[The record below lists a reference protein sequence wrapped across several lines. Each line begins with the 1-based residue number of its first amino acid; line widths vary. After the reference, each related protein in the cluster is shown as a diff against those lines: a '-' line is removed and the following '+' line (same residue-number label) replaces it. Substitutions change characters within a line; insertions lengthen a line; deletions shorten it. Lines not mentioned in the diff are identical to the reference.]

1 MGLFLGSFG
10 GLLLIGVP
18 IAMALGVAAMLY
30 HADSGNF
37 GLMATFPQ
45 RMYNSVDQFVL
56 LAVPLFLLAGN
67 LMNFGGITERILRC
81 ANAFVGHV
89 RGGLSLVT
97 VVASLFFGGLTGA
110 AAADTAALGSVLIP
124 AMVKQGYPKE
134 YAVGLLAICAVVG
147 AIIPPSIA
155 TIVYGVLTQT
165 SIAQLFIA
173 GIVPGVLLGLAL
185 LAYAWWVARRR
196 NYPVS
201 ERLNLR
207 ERVSATIV
215 ATPVLVLPVIILG
228 GILLGVFTP
237 TESAAVAV
245 IYALVISAT
254 IYRTL
259 SWRNLWRPLV
269 DAAMMTAG
277 ILFIVCMAS
286 MVQFIFSFERFPD
299 QIARLM
305 LGITE
310 NKYLLLL
317 LINIFLL
324 ILGTFLEPIAA
335 MILALPVLLE
345 VIEVIEVDPIH
356 FGTIVV
362 LNIAIGLTTPPV
374 GICLFI
380 ASAIGRVS
388 LEAASLAMLPML
400 LISVIVLMLVTYIPE
415 ISLFLPSLAFSR

>member
-18 IAMALGVAAMLY
+18 IAMALGLAATLY
-30 HADSGNF
+30 LAISGNF

-97 VVASLFFGGLTGA
+97 VVASMFFGGLTGA

-228 GILLGVFTP
+228 GILLGIFTP

-269 DAAMMTAG
+269 DAALMTAG

-299 QIARLM
+299 QIASLM

-310 NKYLLLL
+310 NRYLLLL
-317 LINIFLL
+317 LINVFLL

-335 MILALPVLLE
+335 MILALPVLIE
-345 VIEVIEVDPIH
+345 VIEVIDVDPIH

-380 ASAIGRVS
+380 ASAIGKVS
-388 LEAASLAMLPML
+388 LEAASVAMLPML
-400 LISVIVLMLVTYIPE
+400 LISVIVLMLVTYVPE
-415 ISLFLPSLAFSR
+415 ISLFLPTLAFSR

>member
-10 GLLLIGVP
+10 GLLLVGVP
-18 IAMALGVAAMLY
+18 IAMALGLAATLY
-30 HADSGNF
+30 LAVSGNF

-97 VVASLFFGGLTGA
+97 VVASMFFGGLTGA

-173 GIVPGVLLGLAL
+173 GIMPGILLGLAL
-185 LAYAWWVARRR
+185 LAYAWWVAKRRG
-196 NYPVS
+196 YPVAA
-201 ERLNLR
+201 RLNLR
-207 ERVSATIV
+207 ERVAATIV

-237 TESAAVAV
+237 TESAAVAA
-245 IYALVISAT
+245 IYALAISAV

-269 DAAMMTAG
+269 DAALMTAG

-299 QIARLM
+299 QIATLM

-317 LINIFLL
+317 LINVFLL

-335 MILALPVLLE
+335 MILALPVLIE
-345 VIEVIEVDPIH
+345 VIEVIDVDPIH
-356 FGTIVV
+356 FGTVVV

-380 ASAIGRVS
+380 ASAIGKVS
-388 LEAASLAMLPML
+388 LEAASWAMLPML
-400 LISVIVLMLVTYIPE
+400 LISIAVLMLVTYVPG

>member
-18 IAMALGVAAMLY
+18 IAMALGVAATLY
-30 HADSGNF
+30 LAVSGNL

-45 RMYNSVDQFVL
+45 RMYNSIDQFVL

-97 VVASLFFGGLTGA
+97 VVASMFFGGLTGA

-155 TIVYGVLTQT
+155 MIVYGVLTQT

-196 NYPVS
+196 DYPVS

-228 GILLGVFTP
+228 GILFGIFTP

-269 DAAMMTAG
+269 DAALMTAG
-277 ILFIVCMAS
+277 ILSSCAWRAWCSSSSAS
-286 MVQFIFSFERFPD
+286 SGSPTR
-299 QIARLM
+299 
-305 LGITE
+305 
-310 NKYLLLL
+310 
-317 LINIFLL
+317 
-324 ILGTFLEPIAA
+324 
-335 MILALPVLLE
+335 
-345 VIEVIEVDPIH
+345 
-356 FGTIVV
+356 
-362 LNIAIGLTTPPV
+362 
-374 GICLFI
+374 
-380 ASAIGRVS
+380 
-388 LEAASLAMLPML
+388 
-400 LISVIVLMLVTYIPE
+400 
-415 ISLFLPSLAFSR
+415 SRR